1 MRFGMNN
8 SSPCLPLDSVLV
20 AKMQLKIVKV
30 SFRKLK
36 GERIFIK
43 AFKSLILF
51 SCFKF
56 SSMRLKIYCSLILCV
71 TA

>member
-1 MRFGMNN
+1 MCLGISN
-8 SSPCLPLDSVLV
+8 SSPCLPLDSMFV

-36 GERIFIK
+36 GERIFMK

-51 SCFKF
+51 NCFKF
-56 SSMRLKIYCSLILCV
+56 TSMKL
-71 TA
+71 

>member
-1 MRFGMNN
+1 MCLGVNN
-8 SSPCLPLDSVLV
+8 SSPWLPLDSMLV
-20 AKMQLKIVKV
+20 AKMRLKIVKV

-36 GERIFIK
+36 GERIFME

-51 SCFKF
+51 NCFKF
-56 SSMRLKIYCSLILCV
+56 TSMRSKIYCNLILCV